1 MTSTPR
7 QIAINWLQG
16 TLQELQQ
23 AKASVQSVPDYPLR
37 RERPSATAE
46 TALNLKGF
54 PGGLTRLEQI
64 IDDAISVTKSL
75 LGQIL
80 TAELLEPS
88 VTPEGRDNLVLPEPR
103 IAGGDLNLL
112 EHMREKHGL
121 VEGVPARVGD
131 HNFLHDNHPR
141 LWDHVHG

>member
-80 TAELLEPS
+80 TAELLDKPS
-88 VTPEGRDNLVLPEPR
+88 VATTAVLPEPR
-103 IAGGDLNLL
+103 VAGGELDLHA
-112 EHMREKHGL
+112 HMREKHGL

-131 HNFLHDNHPR
+131 HNYLHDNLQR
-141 LWDHVHG
+141 LWDHTHG

>member
-80 TAELLEPS
+80 TAELLDKPS
-88 VTPEGRDNLVLPEPR
+88 VATTAVLPEPR
-103 IAGGDLNLL
+103 VAGGELDWLA
-112 EHMREKHGL
+112 HMPGKHGL
-121 VEGVPARVGD
+121 VEGVPTRVGD
-131 HNFLHDNHPR
+131 HNYLHDNLQR
-141 LWDHVHG
+141 LWDHTHG